1 MRDIFLI
8 SPPDPSS
15 EEYEWFLSDL
25 KTASLLEDWIDEVP
39 EERIVSKYDIGPGDI
54 HTLVEKAEWLLHATR
69 EFARTYNFDIV
80 SDIGDLVVRM
90 HNGCK
95 KELLNLVSLRGIGRV
110 RARALYNEGFKT
122 INDLRN
128 IPLER
133 LANIKTIGRR
143 MADSIKKQIG
153 ENEKMGYKE
162 LNEFYRR

>member
-1 MRDIFLI
+1 
-8 SPPDPSS
+8 
-15 EEYEWFLSDL
+15 
-25 KTASLLEDWIDEVP
+25 
-39 EERIVSKYDIGPGDI
+39 
-54 HTLVEKAEWLLHATR
+54 
-69 EFARTYNFDIV
+69 
-80 SDIGDLVVRM
+80 M